1 MKRLLRAWAIVAIAA
16 TFGPAFVPPAGAH
29 AFLERAV
36 PAVGSV
42 VRAPPTEIRL
52 RFTQRLEPAFS
63 GIRVFDRDGK
73 QVDRGDARVEATDP
87 VLLRVS
93 LPVLSPGAYRVS
105 WRVLSVDAHVT
116 EGDFTFDVAP

>member
-1 MKRLLRAWAIVAIAA
+1 MRRLLRTLAIVAVAA
-16 TFGPAFVPPAGAH
+16 VFVPALAPPAAAH

-73 QVDRGDARVEATDP
+73 QVDRGDARVDATDP

-93 LPVLSPGAYRVS
+93 LPVLPPGGYRVT